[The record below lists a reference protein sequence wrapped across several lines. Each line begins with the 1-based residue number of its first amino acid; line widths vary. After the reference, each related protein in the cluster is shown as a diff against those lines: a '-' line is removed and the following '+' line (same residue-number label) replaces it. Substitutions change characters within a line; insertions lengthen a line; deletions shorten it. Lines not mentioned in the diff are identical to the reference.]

1 MTATIQLISVFLETG
16 AISFLVYKIMHG
28 LKVEIKTLQSLINNQ
43 NKTIETM
50 DKRIQET
57 EKIGE
62 LYKKLISDFPKALE
76 DYQEVITKT
85 KDQTIYQLKSS
96 IEEQKF
102 TIETLQSQTKGND
115 PIKIQ
120 RAASISKLFLNK
132 ENKNL
137 LEFLD
142 KLDDNKDNVI
152 NKMLENSDLEK
163 LIESLGYKIEIIENP
178 NPKEVFVD
186 EIFKRYR
193 VKNSTYT
200 FNGEFYMITFDN
212 EIKITNGN
220 FGNFKNIFNNL
231 I

>member
-1 MTATIQLISVFLETG
+1 
-16 AISFLVYKIMHG
+16 
-28 LKVEIKTLQSLINNQ
+28 
-43 NKTIETM
+43 
-50 DKRIQET
+50 
-57 EKIGE
+57 
-62 LYKKLISDFPKALE
+62 
-76 DYQEVITKT
+76 
-85 KDQTIYQLKSS
+85 
-96 IEEQKF
+96 
-102 TIETLQSQTKGND
+102 
-115 PIKIQ
+115 
-120 RAASISKLFLNK
+120 
-132 ENKNL
+132 
-137 LEFLD
+137 
-142 KLDDNKDNVI
+142 
-152 NKMLENSDLEK
+152 MLENSDLEK